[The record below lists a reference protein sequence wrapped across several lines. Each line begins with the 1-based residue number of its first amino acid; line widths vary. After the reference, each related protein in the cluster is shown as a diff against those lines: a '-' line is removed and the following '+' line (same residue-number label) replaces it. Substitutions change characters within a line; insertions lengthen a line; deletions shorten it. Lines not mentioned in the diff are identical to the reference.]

1 MKQTL
6 KQMRKKLQSKSGFTL
21 VELIVVIVIMGILTA
36 ALVPTVTGYVGDAKT
51 KVSESNLR
59 MIEQAALL
67 YLTDWDIA
75 KGTDASGSLTAAEL
89 VEAGYLSALPDD
101 KDYDI
106 TVTRQSNGRYTVE
119 VSDAIEKD
127 NTGQQKSHETGSQ
140 ATE

>member
-1 MKQTL
+1 MKQNKAMHQTE
-6 KQMRKKLQSKSGFTL
+6 KKKSVKRRTGGFTL

-36 ALVPTVTGYVGDAKT
+36 AILPTVTGYVADARE
-51 KVSESNLR
+51 KVDESNKY
-59 MIEQAALL
+59 MVEQAAHL

-127 NTGQQKSHETGSQ
+127 NTDQ
-140 ATE
+140 